1 MRIYLYII
9 AGITS
14 ALLGW
19 NIGQFFLTDLGLLSQ
34 FPEIVLFPCIAI
46 SLAFGMVINEIFIS
60 NPTRPKRSL
69 QTAKQP
75 LLIALG
81 LGTLSGLIA
90 GIISQILFLPIIR
103 VPTPIVRTLG
113 WLLIGSSVGIAEGL
127 SWRWYSIEAGSKKRF
142 QQRLKTSVL
151 AGIGASF
158 TAAVLFEI
166 MRLSWGTMP
175 AEFKGIED
183 PIGFSI
189 LGLLLGAAFSL
200 TNSPSYIAALRAGR
214 GFEYVEFKNFP
225 RQYIEFNHDVKE
237 SVESVESEDDVKESV
252 ESVESVESKKDAQN
266 SPIPNI
272 NQSYHAIDKS
282 YLSFITETD
291 NINDD
296 EIEEGLSIQLPG
308 NGTIRIGCTV
318 ENTHISIP
326 GLPLHVADIKLE
338 KRTATLIPDHQFF
351 YAIEVNG
358 TRLKS
363 RRSIPLKHNYVLTFY
378 TTSVDGINEEK
389 YYRFVYYNRFLDP
402 QA

>member
-34 FPEIVLFPCIAI
+34 FTEIVLFPCIAI

-127 SWRWYSIEAGSKKRF
+127 SWWWYSIEAGSKKRF
-142 QQRLKTSVL
+142 QQRLKTSVI
-151 AGIGASF
+151 AASGASF
-158 TAAVLFEI
+158 TAAILFEI
-166 MRLSWGTMP
+166 IRLNWGTMP

-189 LGLLLGAAFSL
+189 LGLLLGGVFSL

-214 GFEYVEFKNFP
+214 GFEYIEFK
-225 RQYIEFNHDVKE
+225 DVPKHP
-237 SVESVESEDDVKESV
+237 
-252 ESVESVESKKDAQN
+252 
-266 SPIPNI
+266 PIPNI
-272 NQSYHAIDKS
+272 NQSYPLIDKS
-282 YLSFITETD
+282 SLSFITETD
-291 NINDD
+291 NINDN
-296 EIEEGLSIQLPG
+296 EIEEGLSIQLPA
-308 NGTIRIGCTV
+308 NGTIRIGCTIK
-318 ENTHISIP
+318 NTHISIP
-326 GLPLHVADIKLE
+326 GVPLHVADIKLE
-338 KRTATLIPDHQFF
+338 KRTATLIPDNQFF

-378 TTSVDGINEEK
+378 ATSLNGINEEK

>member
-19 NIGQFFLTDLGLLSQ
+19 NIGQFFLTDLGLFTQ
-34 FPEIVLFPCIAI
+34 FPEITLFPCIAI
-46 SLAFGMVINEIFIS
+46 SLAFGMVMNEIFIS

-69 QTAKQP
+69 KTAKQP

-142 QQRLKTSVL
+142 QQRLKTSVV
-151 AGIGASF
+151 AASGASF
-158 TAAVLFEI
+158 TAAILFELI
-166 MRLSWGTMP
+166 RLNWGTMS

-189 LGLLLGAAFSL
+189 LGLLLGGVFSL

-214 GFEYVEFKNFP
+214 GFEYIEFKDVP
-225 RQYIEFNHDVKE
+225 PQYIEFNDDPE
-237 SVESVESEDDVKESV
+237 EPVESEDDP
-252 ESVESVESKKDAQN
+252 QN
-266 SPIPNI
+266 PLIPKI
-272 NQSYHAIDKS
+272 NQSYPAIDKS
-282 YLSFITETD
+282 SLSFTTETE

-308 NGTIRIGCTV
+308 HGTIRIGCAV

-326 GLPLHVADIKLE
+326 GIPLHVADIKLE
-338 KRTATLIPDHQFF
+338 KRTATLIPDNQFF

-378 TTSVDGINEEK
+378 ATSLNGINEEK